1 MLYLIILFILLLFV
15 LNMIRILKKQ
25 KYNFNKKNII
35 LLTAHPD
42 DEIMFFYPT
51 IKNIIKKNNIHLI
64 CLSNGNYEKQGN
76 IREKELY
83 CLCKKIGINYLTINN
98 FEDNIKNFWNTNK
111 IESYVRSYIKEN
123 NIDTIITF
131 DNKGISY
138 HPNHISCYLGIQ
150 NIKDIDIF
158 ILESLYFYR
167 KYLSIF
173 DIINIEENEIIFY
186 NFNIFEVYYY
196 MIIHWTQMKWYR
208 FFFIIL
214 SRYSYYNTLKKNYKE
229 I

>member
-1 MLYLIILFILLLFV
+1 
-15 LNMIRILKKQ
+15 MIRILKKK

-51 IKNIIKKNNIHLI
+51 IKNIIKENNIHLI
-64 CLSNGNYEKQGN
+64 CLSNGNYERIGN

-83 CLCKKIGINYLTINN
+83 CLCKNIGINYLTINN
-98 FEDNIKNFWNTNK
+98 FEDNIKKFWDTNK
-111 IESYVRSYIKEN
+111 IESFINSYIKEN

-131 DNKGISY
+131 DDKGISY
-138 HPNHISCYLGIQ
+138 HPNHISCYFGIQ

-158 ILESLYFYR
+158 ILESLYLYR

-173 DIINIEENEIIFY
+173 DIINIEDNEIIFY

-196 MIIHWTQMKWYR
+196 MIHHLSQMKWYR
-208 FFFIIL
+208 FFFILL
-214 SRYSYYNTLKKNYKE
+214 SRYSYYNTLKKL
-229 I
+229 